1 MKGSSFKY
9 LLKEGVRNVW
19 SNRVMSF
26 TSIGVLTTCLII
38 VGAAYLIT
46 ANVNNIVGYVGSQNE
61 MVVFLKNV
69 ANEQREQQKASTE
82 AQIKKI
88 QNIKSLEFV
97 SKEEALKNTKQ
108 SLGKDGHLLDGLEQR
123 NTLPDSFVIKVKEIS
138 LAKDTS
144 QSLKQI
150 SEIEIVKAADEV
162 TETMTY
168 IQKTVSTFGSILI
181 IALAVISLFIISNTI
196 RATIFARRKE
206 INIMKFV
213 GATNS
218 FIRIPFVIEGLV
230 LGVISAVIA
239 FLLIWGSYSYMLI
252 SFQTKATIDI
262 RVALQN
268 MIAFKSIA
276 FDIITFFLITG
287 SVLGMLGSAISVRKH
302 ARV

>member
-9 LLKEGVRNVW
+9 LLKEGIRNVW

-46 ANVNNIVGYVGSQNE
+46 ANVNNMVGYVGSQNE
-61 MVVFLKNV
+61 MVVFLKDV
-69 ANEQREQQKASTE
+69 ANEQREQQKASVE
-82 AQIKKI
+82 AEIKKI
-88 QNIKSLEFV
+88 QNIRSLEFV
-97 SKEEALKNTKQ
+97 SKEQALQNTKQ

-123 NTLPDSFVIKVKEIS
+123 NTFPDSFVIKVKEVS
-138 LAKDTS
+138 LAKGTA
-144 QSLKQI
+144 QSLKKI
-150 SEIEIVKAADEV
+150 NEIEIVKAADEV
-162 TETMTY
+162 AETMTY

-276 FDIITFFLITG
+276 LDIITFFLVTG
-287 SVLGMLGSAISVRKH
+287 AVLGMLGSAISVRKH